1 MAFHNVRFP
10 LDIALGARGGPQR
23 LTDIVSLVSGAEE
36 RNSRWANS
44 RRKFDVGYGVKSM
57 ADMQTLLAFFEE
69 RRGRFHSFRW
79 RDGLDHSSA
88 ATGVSISP
96 VDQPI
101 GVGDGVQTKFQLSKR
116 YGVDFD
122 PYDRPITKPE
132 MSSIRIAVDGVEVLA
147 SDYSVDG
154 LSGIITF
161 DNAPDATDQV
171 SAGYEFDIPVR
182 FEADQLDIE
191 MTSFDAAV
199 APNISIVEVL
209 E

>member
-44 RRKFDVGYGVKSM
+44 RRKFDVGYGVKSV
-57 ADMQTLLAFFEE
+57 ADMHTLLAFFEE

-79 RDGLDHSSA
+79 QDGLDHSSA
-88 ATGVSISP
+88 VMGASVSP
-96 VDQPI
+96 LDQPL
-101 GVGDGVQTKFQLSKR
+101 GVGDGVQTEFQLSKR

-122 PYDRPITKPE
+122 PYDRPITKPDV
-132 MSSIRIAVDGVEVLA
+132 SSVRVALDGVEVLA
-147 SDYSVDG
+147 SDFFVDG
-154 LSGIITF
+154 LNGILTF
-161 DNAPDATDQV
+161 DTPPSASVQV
-171 SAGYEFDIPVR
+171 SAGFEFDIPVR
-182 FEADQLDIE
+182 FEADHLDIE

-199 APNISIVEVL
+199 APNISIIEVL